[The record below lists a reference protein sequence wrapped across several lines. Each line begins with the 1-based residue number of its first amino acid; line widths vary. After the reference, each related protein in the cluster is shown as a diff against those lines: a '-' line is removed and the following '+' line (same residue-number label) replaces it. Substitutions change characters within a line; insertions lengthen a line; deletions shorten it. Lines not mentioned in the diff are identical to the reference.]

1 MNFGL
6 KMKIFKSFN
15 FIVLLTFSSLT
26 WAVTPVGSWQ
36 LITTTKLDTVT
47 PKGKTISSAVT
58 NGNEFA
64 TFFSDYSYLSSE
76 WINKF
81 NIFFRNADNGT
92 SGYVMPLSSYGQW
105 YNKTSTTYNVT
116 YDKFLLSFTDGNSKN
131 INATFFDRVGINKFL
146 TTSVG
151 YSPTFDS
158 IQVLSYRD
166 DGTVTGTG
174 KIITGTK
181 KIAIKATWKRPD
193 NTTDTTPASAV
204 VNVTTKYTGKPYIQS
219 NCCGTDGEKNKAD
232 SSAFLANVGK
242 LSGVSTTQSGI
253 RYIVLQDNLSGE
265 KPIASTDTVTVNYR
279 GFLPSGQIFDS
290 NSSIS
295 FQLSNVIKGWTEG
308 LQLMKKGSKYRF
320 FIPSDLA
327 YGQAGSSTI
336 PANSAL
342 IFDVEL
348 IDIKH

>member
-1 MNFGL
+1 
-6 KMKIFKSFN
+6 MKIVKSLN

-36 LITTTKLDTVT
+36 LSTTTQLDTVT
-47 PKGKTISSAVT
+47 PKNKTLSSAKT

-64 TFFSDYSYLSSE
+64 TFFTDYGYLSSE

-81 NIFFRNADNGT
+81 NIFFRNSDGGT
-92 SGYVMPLSSYGQW
+92 SGYVIPLSSYGQW

-116 YDKFLLSFTDGNSKN
+116 YDKFLLSFTDGNSKY
-131 INATFFDRVGINKFL
+131 INATFFDRAGINKLL
-146 TTSVG
+146 TTSFG

-158 IQVLSYRD
+158 IQILSYTD
-166 DGTVTGTG
+166 DGTINSTG

-204 VNVTTKYTGKPYIQS
+204 VNITTKYSGKPYIS
-219 NCCGTDGEKNKAD
+219 SICCGTDGEKNKAD
-232 SSAFLANVGK
+232 SNVFLANVDK
-242 LSGVSTTQSGI
+242 LTGVSTTPTGLK
-253 RYIVLQDNLSGE
+253 YIILQDNPSGE
-265 KPIASTDTVTVNYR
+265 KPSSATDTVTVNYR

-320 FIPSDLA
+320 FIPSDIA
-327 YGQAGSSTI
+327 YGQAGNSTI